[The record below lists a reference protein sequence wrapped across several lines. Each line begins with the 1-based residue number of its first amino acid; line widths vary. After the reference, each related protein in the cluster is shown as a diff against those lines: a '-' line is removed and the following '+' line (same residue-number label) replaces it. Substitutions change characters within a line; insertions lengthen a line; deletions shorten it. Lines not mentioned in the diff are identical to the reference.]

1 MRYFAAALV
10 AVLIPLHA
18 FAQTQTAS
26 PPPGA
31 PVGRNELFGVD
42 LGPNLDVPGAAAMG
56 SAWVRIPADWAALQS
71 ARGKFAWGP
80 LDAAVKRATDSRLN
94 VVVVFLHTP
103 KWAALTADAPQEV
116 WQRQPPRD
124 LKDWQAFVAA
134 AGKRYRGRIAA
145 WQVEPSLHFSV
156 YRGTVQDYFGMLHA
170 ARLAIR
176 GADPQALVVA
186 AAPAGLDLAYVKM
199 LLAHAGP
206 DFDALLIFPNG
217 RSPEGVLE
225 ALSVIRARVFHDARQ
240 QLWLSGADAIPPA
253 IGASDAGVGDEMAR
267 SALVDAAGGVTREF
281 WSGRALSA
289 QWGPERETLMRLLN
303 GVRYVGWLSRGPGVY
318 ALVFTDG
325 RAPLL
330 AVWSTSGSVNIPL
343 DSDGT
348 LKITTAG
355 GGSSPAVS
363 RDGKPAVLAG
373 GEPVFVQGVAPSIL
387 AEAERNAQQAALPSP
402 RDPAQ
407 DFSNADEISVAL
419 GKVNTEHGLYNQR
432 FRTMP
437 AGAVVPVTVEG
448 VEAVRTDQRK
458 DAVYVYLDV
467 DHSFA
472 YFVDGRADLRVTIEV
487 HRARAPEQLGL
498 NLLYDSMS
506 GYRFTPW
513 QWIDAG
519 SGWETVTIRITDA
532 SFTSAWGWDLAIN
545 GAGNKKEDL
554 VVRSVSV
561 HKVTPGAP

>member
-1 MRYFAAALV
+1 
-10 AVLIPLHA
+10 
-18 FAQTQTAS
+18 
-26 PPPGA
+26 
-31 PVGRNELFGVD
+31 
-42 LGPNLDVPGAAAMG
+42 
-56 SAWVRIPADWAALQS
+56 
-71 ARGKFAWGP
+71 
-80 LDAAVKRATDSRLN
+80 
-94 VVVVFLHTP
+94 
-103 KWAALTADAPQEV
+103 
-116 WQRQPPRD
+116 
-124 LKDWQAFVAA
+124 
-134 AGKRYRGRIAA
+134 
-145 WQVEPSLHFSV
+145 
-156 YRGTVQDYFGMLHA
+156 
-170 ARLAIR
+170 
-176 GADPQALVVA
+176 
-186 AAPAGLDLAYVKM
+186 
-199 LLAHAGP
+199 
-206 DFDALLIFPNG
+206 
-217 RSPEGVLE
+217 
-225 ALSVIRARVFHDARQ
+225 
-240 QLWLSGADAIPPA
+240 
-253 IGASDAGVGDEMAR
+253 
-267 SALVDAAGGVTREF
+267 
-281 WSGRALSA
+281 
-289 QWGPERETLMRLLN
+289 MRLLN

-373 GEPVFVQGVAPSIL
+373 AEPVFVQGVAPSIL
-387 AEAERNAQQAALPSP
+387 AEAEQNARQAALPSP

-407 DFSNADEISVAL
+407 DFSNADEVSVGL

-472 YFVDGRADLRVTIEV
+472 YFVDGRADLRVSIEV
-487 HRARAPEQLGL
+487 HRARAAQQLGL

-532 SFTSAWGWDLAIN
+532 SFASAWGWDLAIN

>member
-1 MRYFAAALV
+1 MRYLVAALI
-10 AVLIPLHA
+10 AALIPLHA

-26 PPPGA
+26 PTSGG
-31 PVGRNELFGVD
+31 PVGRNELFGAD
-42 LGPNLDVPGAAAMG
+42 LGPGIDINGIAAMG
-56 SAWVRIPADWAALQS
+56 SAWVRIPADWAALEPT
-71 ARGKFAWGP
+71 RGKFAWGP
-80 LDAAVKRATDSRLN
+80 LDAAVKHATDARLS

-103 KWAALTADAPQEV
+103 KWAALTADAPEEV
-116 WQRQPPRD
+116 WLRQPPRD

-134 AGKRYRGRIAA
+134 VGKRYHGRIAA
-145 WQVEPSLHFSV
+145 WQVLPSLHFSAF
-156 YRGTVQDYFGMLHA
+156 RGTGQDYFDMLHA
-170 ARLAIR
+170 ARVAIR

-199 LLAHAGP
+199 LLTRAASE
-206 DFDALLIFPNG
+206 FDALVMVPNG
-217 RSPEGVLE
+217 RPPESVLE
-225 ALSVIRARVFHDARQ
+225 ALGVIRARILRDTRYQV
-240 QLWLSGADAIPPA
+240 WLTGADPIPSAVSPR
-253 IGASDAGVGDEMAR
+253 DEEVGDQMAR
-267 SALVDAAGGVTREF
+267 SAVVAAAGGVTREF
-281 WSGRALSA
+281 WGGRWLSA
-289 QWGPERETLMRLLN
+289 KWASQRETLQRMLN

-318 ALVFTDG
+318 AIVFTDG
-325 RAPLL
+325 RQLLL

-348 LKITTAG
+348 LKVTAASG
-355 GGSSPAVS
+355 ASSPAVT
-363 RDGKPAVLAG
+363 RDGKPGILAG
-373 GEPVFVQGVAPSIL
+373 PEPLFVQGLAPSVS
-387 AEAERNAQQAALPSP
+387 AEAEQNAKQAAFPTP

-407 DFSNADEISVAL
+407 DFSHADEVSVAL
-419 GKVNTEHGLYNQR
+419 AGVNTEHGLYNQR
-432 FRTMP
+432 FR
-437 AGAVVPVTVEG
+437 ALQSGGVVPVTVDS
-448 VEAVRTDQRK
+448 VNAVRTDQRK

-472 YFVDGRADLRVTIEV
+472 YFVDGQADLRVTIEV
-487 HRARAPEQLGL
+487 HRARAAQQLGL

-532 SFTSAWGWDLAIN
+532 SFTSAWGWDFAIN

-561 HKVTPGAP
+561 HKVAPGSP